1 MVRSLWTGATGMLA
15 QQTNLDVISNNLSNV
30 NTVGY
35 KTQTAEFKTLLY
47 QNIQE
52 KTTLSDG
59 SEKPT
64 SAQVGLGTRNSSI
77 SSDFTQGNITASTS
91 NTACAIVGEGFFAVK
106 GDDGETYYTR
116 NGNFTWSLGGPNAL
130 NLATTDGLTV
140 MDSQGRPIS
149 LDLTKYQASQV
160 SVSTTGE
167 ICYPDENNNPR
178 GLGIFIGL
186 YQFSNPKGLSH
197 EGDTLLSVT
206 PASGQPINEA
216 TSNAVKKSEVRQG
229 YLESSNVQVADE
241 MVNLI
246 VAQRA
251 YEFASKVITTSD
263 EMMQQANNLK
273 R

>member
-1 MVRSLWTGATGMLA
+1 MMRSLWTGATGMLA

-30 NTVGY
+30 NSVGY
-35 KTQTAEFKTLLY
+35 KTQTAEFKSLLY

-59 SEKPT
+59 SLKPT
-64 SAQVGLGTRNSSI
+64 SAQVGLGSRNSSI
-77 SSDFTQGNITASTS
+77 NSDFTQGNITASTS
-91 NTACAIVGEGFFAVK
+91 NTAFAMIGDGFFAVR
-106 GDDGETYYTR
+106 GEDGQNYYTR
-116 NGNFTWSLGGPNAL
+116 NGNFTWSLGGENSL
-130 NLATTDGLTV
+130 NLCTTDGLTV

-149 LDLTKYQASQV
+149 LDTRRYQASQV
-160 SVSTTGE
+160 TVSTEGE

-178 GLGIFIGL
+178 GIGIFIGKF
-186 YQFSNPKGLSH
+186 QFSNPHGLSH
-197 EGDTLLSVT
+197 EGDTLYSVT
-206 PASGQPINEA
+206 GASGEPINEA
-216 TSNAVKKSEVRQG
+216 TNNNVKKSEIRQG